1 MDSMDRDTDI
11 RNFWQKLQS
20 GVEVAV
26 AGNNPETLLGI
37 RDAFLR
43 FFHDGLDKTVSVVV
57 VPQTSLEG
65 PPHTGLPVSDEETLQ
80 RVRACVNDMESRIGG
95 DAYQFYMA
103 SEGGIH
109 SLEVDGRTRYFV
121 RNWTVVRCP
130 LGEAWGSSGSV
141 QLPDRLI
148 EGLDSAQIPFA
159 VPGTRRSGGMT
170 RSLTGGI
177 ETRRKAIAT
186 STLHAISTLFY
197 GVLEGRHGR

>member
-1 MDSMDRDTDI
+1 M
-11 RNFWQKLQS
+11 
-20 GVEVAV
+20 
-26 AGNNPETLLGI
+26 AGNNSETLLGI

-43 FFHDGLDKTVSVVV
+43 FFHEGLERSVTVVV
-57 VPQTSLEG
+57 VPQTVEG
-65 PPHTGLPVSDEETLQ
+65 PPPMGLPVSDEETLQ
-80 RVRACVNDMESRIGG
+80 RARASVADMAGRIG
-95 DAYQFYMA
+95 DAYQFYIA

-109 SLEVDGRTRYFV
+109 SLEVDGRTGYFV
-121 RNWTVVRCP
+121 RNWAVVRCP

-197 GVLEGRHGR
+197 GILERR

>member
-1 MDSMDRDTDI
+1 MDRDTDI

-57 VPQTSLEG
+57 VPQIVEG
-65 PPHTGLPVSDEETLQ
+65 TPHTGLPVSDEETLQ
-80 RVRACVNDMESRIGG
+80 RARACVTDLESRLGG
-95 DAYQFYMA
+95 AYQFYMA

-109 SLEVDGRTRYFV
+109 ALELDGRTRYFV
-121 RNWTVVRCP
+121 RNWTVVRSP

-197 GVLEGRHGR
+197 GILERPQR

>member
-1 MDSMDRDTDI
+1 MDTLDTK
-11 RNFWQKLQS
+11 NFWQKLQS
-20 GVEVAV
+20 GIEVAV
-26 AGNNPETLLGI
+26 AGNNSETLLGI

-43 FFHDGLDKTVSVVV
+43 FFHDGLDKTVSVVI
-57 VPQTSLEG
+57 VPQIVEG
-65 PPHTGLPVSDEETLQ
+65 QPHTGLPVSDEETLQ
-80 RVRACVNDMESRIGG
+80 RARTCVTDLEGRLG
-95 DAYQFYMA
+95 DSYQFYMA
-103 SEGGIH
+103 NEGGIH
-109 SLEVDGRTRYFV
+109 SIELDGKTSYFV
-121 RNWTVVRCP
+121 RNWTVVRSP

-148 EGLDSAQIPFA
+148 AGLDSAQIPFA

-197 GVLEGRHGR
+197 GILERPQQR